1 MIKETKMI
9 ILTKIDNSE
18 ILINADEIESAD
30 SGHDTTI
37 TCKSGKKIIVKESYS
52 EIIKKVIDYKKEY
65 YCNQKSNNIES

>member
-1 MIKETKMI
+1 MI

-37 TCKSGKKIIVKESYS
+37 TCKSGKKIIVKEKYS
-52 EIIKKVIDYKKEY
+52 EIIQKVINYKKECY
-65 YCNQKSNNIES
+65 INKNSKDIES